1 MPAVR
6 AVVRELGRRRV
17 RSALT
22 AAGIAIGVAALVL
35 LGALAEKMDR
45 LVSGG
50 RDFATGQITVS
61 GAGSGGAPGGMI
73 RGALLSG
80 EQLKALPEV
89 EGVAAVAPIVI
100 FPVNDGPPPLPFTLA
115 PMVFGVD
122 LILLWQSNA
131 VAPPTIAT
139 GRLIPKPDSREV
151 VIGSQVARNFGATVG
166 STLTIRG
173 QDFTV
178 CGVLEQTLTGPD
190 SFVFMPFP
198 AAEQLLIE
206 SEPLLRRLALIP
218 GSNVLPVATAAAVLW
233 RKGEDPEA
241 LAARIRKQVAGVSA
255 LSPGEAR
262 EQIDRALVFMRALI
276 LGSAV
281 VALLVAALA
290 VANTMVTAVVERRHE
305 IGLRRVVGAT
315 RGQVVRLLV
324 VEAVALGA
332 AGALAGTIA
341 GAAAA
346 AALNVV
352 TERMGAPVFL
362 VTSRLVTGAI
372 VLPALLAAV
381 AGFVPARRA
390 ARLVPADALRYV

>member
-1 MPAVR
+1 
-6 AVVRELGRRRV
+6 
-17 RSALT
+17 
-22 AAGIAIGVAALVL
+22 
-35 LGALAEKMDR
+35 
-45 LVSGG
+45 
-50 RDFATGQITVS
+50 
-61 GAGSGGAPGGMI
+61 MI

-80 EQLKALPEV
+80 EQLKALPEI

-131 VAPPTIAT
+131 VAPPKIAT

-206 SEPLLRRLALIP
+206 SEPLLRRLALVP

-346 AALNVV
+346 AALSVV

>member
-1 MPAVR
+1 M
-6 AVVRELGRRRV
+6 
-17 RSALT
+17 
-22 AAGIAIGVAALVL
+22 
-35 LGALAEKMDR
+35 
-45 LVSGG
+45 
-50 RDFATGQITVS
+50 
-61 GAGSGGAPGGMI
+61 
-73 RGALLSG
+73 
-80 EQLKALPEV
+80 
-89 EGVAAVAPIVI
+89 
-100 FPVNDGPPPLPFTLA
+100 
-115 PMVFGVD
+115 
-122 LILLWQSNA
+122 
-131 VAPPTIAT
+131 
-139 GRLIPKPDSREV
+139 
-151 VIGSQVARNFGATVG
+151 
-166 STLTIRG
+166 
-173 QDFTV
+173 

>member
-1 MPAVR
+1 MPGVR

-80 EQLKALPEV
+80 EQLKALPGID
-89 EGVAAVAPIVI
+89 GVAAVAPIVI

-131 VAPPTIAT
+131 VAPPKIAT
-139 GRLIPKPDSREV
+139 GRLIPEPDSQEV
-151 VIGSQVARNFGATVG
+151 VIGSQVARNFEATVG

-173 QDFTV
+173 RSFTV

-198 AAEQLLIE
+198 AAEQLLVE
-206 SEPLLRRLALIP
+206 SEPLLRRLALVP

-233 RKGEDPEA
+233 RRGEDPEA
-241 LAARIRKQVAGVSA
+241 LAARIRKQVDGVSV

-281 VALLVAALA
+281 VALVVAALA

-324 VEAVALGA
+324 VEAAALGA

-362 VTSRLVTGAI
+362 VTSRLVTAAI
-372 VLPALLAAV
+372 VLPALLAAI

>member
-45 LVSGG
+45 LVAGG
-50 RDFATGQITVS
+50 RDFAMGQITVS
-61 GAGSGGAPGGMI
+61 GAGSGGAPGGMM

-80 EQLKALPEV
+80 DQLRALP
-89 EGVAAVAPIVI
+89 GVDGVDAVAPIVI
-100 FPVNDGPPPLPFTLA
+100 FPMSDGPPPLPFTLA

-122 LILLWQSNA
+122 MRLLWRNQSVPPPR
-131 VAPPTIAT
+131 VAS
-139 GRLIPKPDSREV
+139 GRLFPNDDGSEV
-151 VIGSQVARNFGATVG
+151 IIGSQVARGQRAAVG

-173 QDFTV
+173 RDFRV
-178 CGVLEQTLTGPD
+178 AGVLEPTFTGPD

-198 AAEQLLIE
+198 VAQQLLIE
-206 SEPLLRRLALIP
+206 SEPMLRKMALVP

-233 RKGEDPEA
+233 KNGTDPEA
-241 LAARIRKQVAGVSA
+241 LAPRIRSAVPGVSA
-255 LSPGEAR
+255 LSPAEAR
-262 EQIDRALVFMRALI
+262 AQIDRALVFMRTLI
-276 LGSAV
+276 LGSSV
-281 VALLVAALA
+281 VALVVAALA
-290 VANTMVTAVVERRHE
+290 VANTMVTAVVERRRE

-315 RGQVVRLLV
+315 RGQVVRALV
-324 VEAVALGA
+324 AEAATLGA
-332 AGALAGTIA
+332 AGAVAGTIA
-341 GAAAA
+341 GALAAM
-346 AALNVV
+346 ALNVV
-352 TERMGAPVFL
+352 TERMGAPVCL
-362 VTSRLVTGAI
+362 LTPRLLILAVVMPAI
-372 VLPALLAAV
+372 LAAV

>member
-1 MPAVR
+1 
-6 AVVRELGRRRV
+6 
-17 RSALT
+17 
-22 AAGIAIGVAALVL
+22 
-35 LGALAEKMDR
+35 
-45 LVSGG
+45 
-50 RDFATGQITVS
+50 
-61 GAGSGGAPGGMI
+61 
-73 RGALLSG
+73 
-80 EQLKALPEV
+80 
-89 EGVAAVAPIVI
+89 
-100 FPVNDGPPPLPFTLA
+100 
-115 PMVFGVD
+115 
-122 LILLWQSNA
+122 
-131 VAPPTIAT
+131 
-139 GRLIPKPDSREV
+139 
-151 VIGSQVARNFGATVG
+151 
-166 STLTIRG
+166 
-173 QDFTV
+173 V

-206 SEPLLRRLALIP
+206 SEPLLRRLALVP

-241 LAARIRKQVAGVSA
+241 LAARIRKQVTGVSA

-324 VEAVALGA
+324 VEAAALGA
-332 AGALAGTIA
+332 AGALAGTIV